1 MDIWDKNKRSEV
13 MSKIRSKNTKPEI
26 ILRKALFARGY
37 RYRINCKK
45 LPGKP
50 DIVLSKYRTVIF
62 VNGCFWHGHENCN
75 ISHIPKTNSS
85 FWDDKIQRNKERDSI
100 NSSKIINLGWN
111 VIVIWECQLNN
122 KTKLEKTLK
131 DIEEKIKMNA
141 SLQQKEIR
149 IMIYDLVKAEV
160 QSVAEEVIPYNKKN
174 KL

>member
-1 MDIWDKNKRSEV
+1 